1 MRIGRH
7 DIKLLAIIGAAGAAG
22 LVATGLIIDAAEG
35 PHGLSY
41 GGDHAVLRYHLV
53 HVQEARADRGRTQVQ
68 VIRTTPAATKSVRIV
83 GSSLDLSPVVYID
96 GVRVNPPPPLYPGE
110 ERQPSLDELTP
121 EDIAK
126 IDVIKG
132 DKALEFGT
140 EAKERGVILVT
151 TKTGRK
157 KDSGEGS

>member
-1 MRIGRH
+1 MKIGRH

-22 LVATGLIIDAAEG
+22 LVATGIIIDAAEG

-41 GGDHAVLRYHLV
+41 GGDHTAVVRYHSL
-53 HVQEARADRGRTQVQ
+53 HVQQAREDRGRTQVR
-68 VIRTTPAATKSVRIV
+68 VIRTAPVATSYRIV

-96 GVRVNPPPPLYPGE
+96 GVRVNPPPRLHPGE
-110 ERQPSLDELTP
+110 ERQPSFEELTP

>member
-1 MRIGRH
+1 MKIGRH

-22 LVATGLIIDAAEG
+22 LVATGFIIDAAEG
-35 PHGLSY
+35 PH
-41 GGDHAVLRYHLV
+41 VRYHPE
-53 HVQEARADRGRTQVQ
+53 HVQSVEEDRGRTQVQ
-68 VIRTTPAATKSVRIV
+68 VIRTAPAATKSIRIV

-96 GVRVNPPPPLYPGE
+96 GVRVNGPGLHGAE
-110 ERQPSLDELTP
+110 PSKLDDLSP

-126 IDVIKG
+126 IDVVKG
-132 DKALEFGT
+132 DKALEYGT

>member
-1 MRIGRH
+1 MKIGRH

-53 HVQEARADRGRTQVQ
+53 HVQEARADRGRTQVR

-83 GSSLDLSPVVYID
+83 GSSLDVSPIVYID
-96 GVRVNPPPPLYPGE
+96 GIRVE
-110 ERQPSLDELTP
+110 SVEDLTP
-121 EDIAK
+121 EDIDR
-126 IDVIKG
+126 IDVLKG
-132 DKALEFGT
+132 PKAVELYGEEG
-140 EAKERGVILVT
+140 ADGVIEVT
-151 TKTGRK
+151 TKKGRK